1 MFRRSPPLPQH
12 IHSAWWA
19 FLDCAEVLEAGHR
32 VLFGAM
38 PTFRVEPVP
47 ITVGTEGMRRAI
59 ADARGWMPDWRIDEL
74 AEDWRACT
82 AALDE
87 AEAALAL
94 VESAGATSDELDD
107 VLQGVR
113 RVVDPLDAFAVAEQ
127 AFRRRWRCPETR
139 PDAPEGAAHG

>member
-1 MFRRSPPLPQH
+1 MFRRSPPLPDHLQA
-12 IHSAWWA
+12 AWWA
-19 FLDCAEVLEAGHR
+19 FLDCAEVLEGGHR

-59 ADARGWMPDWRIDEL
+59 ADARGWMPAWRIAEL
-74 AEDWRACT
+74 AEDWAACT

-87 AEAALAL
+87 SEAALVL
-94 VESAGATSDELDD
+94 VETAGATSDELDD

-113 RVVDPLDAFAVAEQ
+113 RVVDPLDAFADAEQ
-127 AFRRRWRCPETR
+127 AFRRRWRCPER
-139 PDAPEGAAHG
+139 GRGDG